1 MVKASDQ
8 VPQSVWLFAVLP
20 ALGIPCLG
28 ALLYFVWFAHSHW
41 VQPVYAGVKL
51 YTIVWPVI
59 AVWWIL
65 REDLQEF
72 RRLLV
77 FRKRILLEGAGWGM
91 LMSSAI
97 VVVLLSPLGEAVREQ
112 AGVVRDKAEQ
122 MGVVSQFILFGLLIS
137 MLHSFLEEYYWRW
150 FVFGH
155 LHRFMKSKLLAHVV
169 GAFGFAAHHIVVT
182 TQFFDGAMGWIF
194 GIAVGVGGGIWSWLM
209 IRHRSLIG
217 AWISH
222 IIVDLTLMSIG
233 YWLIFHV
240 AFRH

>member
-1 MVKASDQ
+1 MKTSDHTH
-8 VPQSVWLFAVLP
+8 PSVWLLAVVP
-20 ALGIPCLG
+20 ALVTPFLG
-28 ALLYFVWFAHSHW
+28 ALLYFVWFANSSW

-51 YTIVWPVI
+51 FTVLWPLI
-59 AVWWIL
+59 AVCWIL
-65 REDLQEF
+65 REDLKGF
-72 RRLLV
+72 RGLLV
-77 FRKRILLEGAGWGM
+77 FRKRILAEGTGWG
-91 LMSSAI
+91 LAMSGAI
-97 VVVLLSPLGEAVREQ
+97 VAVLISPLGEAVRDQ

-122 MGVVSQFILFGLLIS
+122 MGVLSHFILFGLFIS
-137 MLHSFLEEYYWRW
+137 LLHSFLEEYYWRW

-155 LHRFMKSKLLAHVV
+155 LHRFLKSKVLAHVV
-169 GAFGFAAHHIVVT
+169 GALAFASHHIVVT
-182 TQFFDGAMGWIF
+182 TQFFEGAMGWVF

-240 AFRH
+240 ALAK